1 MRNNEARTPLQQQS
15 KRGQQ
20 DGSQVATSNNEEK
33 QLGAAKRQ
41 TLLYS

>member
-15 KRGQQ
+15 KRGPR
-20 DGSQVATSNNEEK
+20 DGSQVIGLNNKEK
-33 QLGAAKRQ
+33 QLRAAKRQ